1 MLLVF
6 PRLLYHLLLQLMI
19 QQYVIHVSITVK
31 LPHTHTT
38 RTCYAYITNKHMHA
52 DAGLSNYQ
60 CLPTR
65 GWNEAAK
72 GIDLDAMDRSAR
84 THIHVALLRVAH
96 IAGQDLITCIRV
108 DVGTETMSTSRWA
121 SQRARERGR
130 ERERRM
136 MIGVRGIIMS
146 CSGTRIHLDHDANK
160 TYVKESTCLSIYT
173 NLNLQSITVF
183 QQYL

>member
-31 LPHTHTT
+31 LPHTHTHTT

-121 SQRARERGR
+121 SQRGRGGEAQPSSFLFATCER
-130 ERERRM
+130 EREGERETDDDRCARHNN
-136 MIGVRGIIMS
+136 V
-146 CSGTRIHLDHDANK
+146 
-160 TYVKESTCLSIYT
+160 
-173 NLNLQSITVF
+173 LQWDSDPS
-183 QQYL
+183 